1 VQQVQQVLLEQQVP
15 KDHKEF
21 RVFKEVQDQK
31 DPKVRKVF
39 RVLKDPQA

>member
-21 RVFKEVQDQK
+21 RVSKETQGQK
-31 DPKVRKVF
+31 DLKVRRVF
-39 RVLKDPQA
+39 RVLKDLQV